1 MAQLLLSKNM
11 LSLLDLPVEL
21 VEQIISV
28 LAEEKPPSARFLHEE
43 PSESILRLDRRPLK
57 ELSQACHS
65 TRELCFP
72 SLFSAVK
79 VDLDCIGDFMKFS
92 KRHCLSNYADSVL
105 LYIDPTTFAEKIE
118 HISGHY
124 LWLPMIRV
132 IDSVMPSVMTLV
144 LPPSLFAHI
153 LPYQPHLESQWA
165 FTISYQV
172 LQLQITRDLAHFA
185 NGKVESRYLGGARAK
200 HWLPTLP
207 EANAPY
213 SQESQDTLALE
224 DLAPP
229 RDSSICPFPIT
240 SSYVAFQDGSL
251 PKYLPPDKNPQ
262 EVLTRA
268 AASSCQNPE
277 ETEVSQ
283 KLAPSKYQQSD
294 SPSASAP
301 TYHTPKHDIDSLNVF
316 RLRPWTRCIFNQ
328 GSSVTGYGS
337 YEYFYKQAPS
347 FLYPL
352 RHYEFLRSSFDNP
365 FDTIT
370 SFDYIAV
377 FPIDHFKQFCVNM
390 SFMTNLKCLRVQL
403 APTSSNDILDNPSAL
418 GKSQP
423 KDLWQELESCYKTI
437 ARTVR
442 VLCDRGEMSIE
453 TFCSLDYIN
462 PGLCELIDR
471 TAGRKLRT
479 WKSDPRGGRWTRK
492 QKPDSA
498 PR

>member
-1 MAQLLLSKNM
+1 MF
-11 LSLLDLPVEL
+11 SLLDLPLEL
-21 VEQIISV
+21 VQQIISV
-28 LAEEKPPSARFLHEE
+28 LAEEKPPSARLLRED
-43 PSESILRLDRRPLK
+43 PSESILSHGRRPLK
-57 ELSQACHS
+57 ELSQACHL

-79 VDLDCIGDFMKFS
+79 VDLDCIGDFMRFS
-92 KRHCLSNYADSVL
+92 KRHWLSNCADSVL
-105 LYIDPTTFAEKIE
+105 LYIDPATFAEKIE
-118 HISGHY
+118 HISDHY

-132 IDSVMPSVMTLV
+132 IDSVMPSVMTVV

-153 LPYQPHLESQWA
+153 LPYQLHLENQWA
-165 FTISYQV
+165 FNIPYQV
-172 LQLQITRDLAHFA
+172 LQLEISPNLAPFA
-185 NGKVESRYLGGARAK
+185 HDRAESQFSSGARAK
-200 HWLPTLP
+200 NWLPVLP
-207 EANAPY
+207 EADAP
-213 SQESQDTLALE
+213 SSHESSDTSALE
-224 DLAPP
+224 NSVSPKHA
-229 RDSSICPFPIT
+229 SVCPFPT
-240 SSYVAFQDGSL
+240 ASSYAAFQDGSVQNSL
-251 PKYLPPDKNPQ
+251 PADKSPQ
-262 EVLTRA
+262 EFLPWA
-268 AASSCQNPE
+268 GAPSCQNLE
-277 ETEVSQ
+277 ETKVSQ
-283 KLAPSKYQQSD
+283 TLAPSKDRQSD
-294 SPSASAP
+294 LPSASTP
-301 TYHTPKHDIDSLNVF
+301 TYHTPRHDIDSLNVF

-352 RHYEFLRSSFDNP
+352 RHHEFTRSSFYNP
-365 FDTIT
+365 FDKIT

-377 FPIDHFKQFCVNM
+377 FPIDHFKEFCINM
-390 SFMTNLKCLRVQL
+390 IFMKSLKCLRVQL
-403 APTSSNDILDNPSAL
+403 APTSSNDILDNQSAL

-453 TFCSLDYIN
+453 TFCSLDYVN

-479 WKSDPRGGRWTRK
+479 WKSDPRGGRWTRR

>member
-1 MAQLLLSKNM
+1 MVFEHPFAPLLLSKNM
-11 LSLLDLPVEL
+11 FSLLDLPLEL

-28 LAEEKPPSARFLHEE
+28 LVEEKPPSARFLHED
-43 PSESILRLDRRPLK
+43 PSDSILRHGRRPLK
-57 ELSQACHS
+57 ELSQVCHL

-72 SLFSAVK
+72 SLFSSVK

-118 HISGHY
+118 HISDHY

-132 IDSVMPSVMTLV
+132 IDSVMPLVMTLV

-153 LPYQPHLESQWA
+153 LPYQPHLENQWA
-165 FTISYQV
+165 FNIPYQV
-172 LQLQITRDLAHFA
+172 LQLQITRDLAPFA
-185 NGKVESRYLGGARAK
+185 NGKVESQYLGGAR
-200 HWLPTLP
+200 
-207 EANAPY
+207 
-213 SQESQDTLALE
+213 
-224 DLAPP
+224 
-229 RDSSICPFPIT
+229 
-240 SSYVAFQDGSL
+240 
-251 PKYLPPDKNPQ
+251 
-262 EVLTRA
+262 
-268 AASSCQNPE
+268 SCQNLE
-277 ETEVSQ
+277 ETEISHE
-283 KLAPSKYQQSD
+283 LAPSKYQQSD
-294 SPSASAP
+294 VPSTSTP
-301 TYHTPKHDIDSLNVF
+301 TYHTPKHNIDSLNVF
-316 RLRPWTRCIFNQ
+316 QLRPWTRCIFNQ
-328 GSSVTGYGS
+328 GSSVKGYGS

-352 RHYEFLRSSFDNP
+352 RHYEFLRSSFDDP
-365 FDTIT
+365 FDSIT

-403 APTSSNDILDNPSAL
+403 APTSGNDILDNPSAL

-453 TFCSLDYIN
+453 TFCSLDYVN